1 MSLRRDYDQAEVTR
15 SFCFIGVQNGPE
27 KAFQEGIRSES

>member
-1 MSLRRDYDQAEVTR
+1 MSLLGDYDQTEVTR
-15 SFCFIGVQNGPE
+15 SFCFTGVQNGPE